1 MASRNPAGCFAIH
14 YVAVVWSNFTP
25 TTAVFILLPALRTMA
40 FEQGGFFKD
49 MYELPELLL
58 CQLVV
63 SDTEPLTIQYCLPF
77 LVAPL
82 EIHHFL
88 NIRFQHLRNRL
99 IRRCFAVFFMSG
111 TNITNQ
117 SD

>member
-63 SDTEPLTIQYCLPF
+63 SDTEPLTIQDCLSL

-82 EIHHFL
+82 EIHYFL
-88 NIRFQHLRNRL
+88 NIFFQCFSNGL
-99 IRRCFAVFFMSG
+99 IGGCFAVLFMGG

-117 SD
+117 PD